1 MKCSVRSTNETWIV
15 KFKYYEII
23 TYVMKYRSTILFLI
37 LSLFCNTNLFAQSS
51 IKDTKQKNWY
61 GKSFYLFHL
70 DYHTKG
76 DVEVGSEVDV
86 EETLRLLK
94 LSKPDVIQVHAKGN
108 PGWTSYPSKV
118 GYTPPKLA
126 KDVMQSW
133 KDAATRG
140 GYHFSAYYNLGRD
153 GEIMKRHPEW
163 NRVDAMGKLVD
174 NSLCYQSG
182 VAENYLFPMIIEII
196 DLYHPEGF
204 WLDGS
209 CFTVQNCYCD
219 KCQERFRKETPEY
232 SGAAPR
238 NPEDEGWDEFK
249 EMQRQIYRELV
260 ENTSK
265 TIKRHDP
272 DCLVAINLAYGNQM
286 PEEAPSYLDYL
297 TCDIGNKIEQIP
309 AQACWFDG
317 QNKPF
322 DLMTT
327 AFYNDYNNKAAVPKP
342 KGQIEQEMAAI
353 ISNGGHYFV
362 WDDPSP
368 KGGLSKERFE
378 MLGEVVAPFLRS
390 RQEWCVDSKRV
401 PDVSLFQGSASH
413 YAITRSSKKA
423 FSAENET
430 ITDTDL
436 SLREMH
442 LNHEM
447 ISDERLSKLD
457 IHGQLLII
465 EDPLVLTSENRVAIL
480 NFVTKGGT
488 LLITGHGIEDP
499 ELQKITGLKVVKTPR
514 VLGVEGSMVNIDDK
528 QISLNH
534 QIASVIITNAKKIIV
549 GSLANGEEIVLLA
562 LNKLGKGRVYSVP
575 FPLFS
580 SRVLGT
586 EMEIPGKFKEYV
598 MERIL
603 PVSKRLTS
611 TDAPSSVDIILR
623 EKDNQKVVHLVNMA
637 KGERTRDERN
647 SWNLSTCIKNIPPTP
662 PFHITLSLT
671 GKPKSVILQPQ
682 GLEVKDWS
690 YKKGYLQVKVPSF
703 DIHQML
709 IVNN

>member
-1 MKCSVRSTNETWIV
+1 
-15 KFKYYEII
+15 
-23 TYVMKYRSTILFLI
+23 
-37 LSLFCNTNLFAQSS
+37 
-51 IKDTKQKNWY
+51 
-61 GKSFYLFHL
+61 
-70 DYHTKG
+70 
-76 DVEVGSEVDV
+76 
-86 EETLRLLK
+86 
-94 LSKPDVIQVHAKGN
+94 
-108 PGWTSYPSKV
+108 
-118 GYTPPKLA
+118 
-126 KDVMQSW
+126 MQSW

-163 NRVDAMGKLVD
+163 NRIDAKGKLVD
-174 NSLCYQSG
+174 RALCYQSG
-182 VAENYLFPMIIEII
+182 VAENYLFPMINEII

-219 KCQERFRKETPEY
+219 KCQERFIKET
-232 SGAAPR
+232 GLAAAPR
-238 NPEDEGWDEFK
+238 NPEDNGWDEFK
-249 EMQRQIYRELV
+249 EMQRQVYRELV

-265 TIKRHDP
+265 TIKRRDP

-297 TCDIGNKIEQIP
+297 TCDIGNRVDLIP
-309 AQACWFDG
+309 AQACWFDS

-327 AFYNDYNNKAAVPKP
+327 AFYNDHNDKTVVPKP
-342 KGQIEQEMAAI
+342 KGQIEQEMAVI

-362 WDDPSP
+362 WDNPSP
-368 KGGLSKERFE
+368 KGGLSRERFE
-378 MLGEVVAPFLRS
+378 MLGEVAAPFLRS
-390 RQEWCVDSKRV
+390 RQEWCTDSKRA
-401 PDVSLFQGSASH
+401 PDVSLFHGSASH
-413 YAITRSSKKA
+413 YATTQSSPKA
-423 FSAENET
+423 FSAENEVFR
-430 ITDTDL
+430 DADL

-457 IHGQLLII
+457 IHSKLLII
-465 EDPLVLTSENRVAIL
+465 EDPLVLTRENRIAIL

-488 LLITGHGIEDP
+488 LLITGHGIEGPDM
-499 ELQKITGLKVVKTPR
+499 QKITGLEVVKAPDQ
-514 VLGVEGSMVNIDDK
+514 VEGCMVNIEDK

-534 QIASVIITNAKKIIV
+534 QMASVITTNAKKVIV
-549 GSLANGEEIVLLA
+549 GSLANGEEIVLLT

-575 FPLFS
+575 FALFS
-580 SRVLGT
+580 NTL
-586 EMEIPGKFKEYV
+586 EMGIRGKFKEYV

-603 PVSKRLTS
+603 PLSKRLAS
-611 TDAPSSVDIILR
+611 TDAPSSVEIILR

-647 SWNLSTCIKNIPPTP
+647 SWNLSTCIKNIPATP
-662 PFHITLSLT
+662 PCNITLSLT

-682 GLEVKDWS
+682 GLEVMDWT
-690 YKKGYLQVKVPSF
+690 YKKGYLQVTVPSF

>member
-1 MKCSVRSTNETWIV
+1 MRNLSTV
-15 KFKYYEII
+15 F
-23 TYVMKYRSTILFLI
+23 FLI
-37 LSLFCNTNLFAQSS
+37 TFLLCNTNLSAQSS
-51 IKDTKQKNWY
+51 IKDTKPKNWY
-61 GKSFYLFHL
+61 EKSFYLFHL

-76 DVEVGSEVDV
+76 DVEVGSEVDE
-86 EETLRLLK
+86 EETLRLLN

-133 KDAATRG
+133 NDVAKRG

-163 NRVDAMGKLVD
+163 NRIDATGKLVD
-174 NSLCYQSG
+174 NALCYQSG
-182 VAENYLFPMIIEII
+182 VAENYLFPMLNEII

-219 KCQERFRKETPEY
+219 KCQERFMKET
-232 SGAAPR
+232 GWTAPL
-238 NPEDEGWDEFK
+238 NPEAKGWDEYK

-265 TIKRHDP
+265 TIKLRDP
-272 DCLVAINLAYGNQM
+272 YCLVAINLAYGNQM

-297 TCDIGNKIEQIP
+297 TCDIGNKVDHIP
-309 AQACWFDG
+309 AQACWFDS

-327 AFYNDYNNKAAVPKP
+327 AFYNDYNNKIVVPKP

-353 ISNGGHYFV
+353 IANGGRYFV
-362 WDDPSP
+362 WDNTSP

-390 RQEWCVDSKRV
+390 RQVWCVDSKRV

-413 YAITRSSKKA
+413 YAATRSSTKA
-423 FSAENET
+423 FTTENKA
-430 ITDTDL
+430 ITDANL

-465 EDPLVLTSENRVAIL
+465 EDPLALTSENRVAIL

-499 ELQKITGLKVVKTPR
+499 EMQKITGLMVEKAPDR
-514 VLGVEGSMVNIDDK
+514 VMECKVNIEGK
-528 QISLNH
+528 QLSFN
-534 QIASVIITNAKKIIV
+534 QQMASVIMTNAKKVIV
-549 GSLANGEEIVLLA
+549 GSLENGEEIILLA
-562 LNKLGKGRVYSVP
+562 LNKLGKGKVYSVP
-575 FPLFS
+575 FALFS
-580 SRVLGT
+580 SRVLGI
-586 EMEIPGKFKEYV
+586 EMEIPQKFKEYV
-598 MERIL
+598 MESIL

-611 TDAPSSVDIILR
+611 TDAPSSVEIVLR

-647 SWNLSTCIKNIPPTP
+647 SWNLSTCIKNIPATP
-662 PFHITLSLT
+662 PCLVTLSLP
-671 GKPKSVILQPQ
+671 GKPKSVTLQPQ
-682 GLEVKDWS
+682 GVEVKDCI
-690 YKKGYLQVKVPSF
+690 YENGHLQIQVPSF

-709 IVNN
+709 IINN